1 MLVDMKTIII
11 RVQIGMDYHGYTQ
24 AELADEAGICAGTV
38 SRLLNEHS
46 KNLML
51 STLLGLAK
59 AIGVSPGWLCGIRR
73 DPRRIEREDMLIG
86 ERKRVL
92 QLVKTKAKAA

>member
-1 MLVDMKTIII
+1 MIVDMKTIII
-11 RVQIGMDYHGYTQ
+11 RVELGMDYNDYNQ
-24 AELADEAGICAGTV
+24 RELAEEAGVCTGTV
-38 SRLLNEHS
+38 SRLLNGHS

-73 DPRRIEREDMLIG
+73 DPRRIEREDLLIG
-86 ERKRVL
+86 QRKRL
-92 QLVKTKAKAA
+92 QLVKTKAA